1 MIVVGIDPHKRSHTA
16 VALEEASGASV
27 GERTVSADASGRG
40 ELLAWA
46 AALGGACRFAIEDGR
61 PFSGALE
68 RSLLAGGYDVVRV
81 PPKLM
86 GQARR
91 SGRTYGKSD
100 PIDARAVALAAIREP
115 DLPRARIDPA
125 DEQLRLLV
133 EHRND
138 LVGERTRMHN
148 RLRDHLHQLEIG
160 LEVPPGGLERPVWL
174 KRVRTA
180 LEALGPSV
188 RRRIALELVERCAE
202 LTGAVRGP
210 RRRARDPGVGPSGRC
225 GPDRDR
231 GVRCA
236 ERRHGTRRR
245 RRHRALRHG
254 GPVRLPRR
262 GGTATGIL
270 GGEDPA
276 PPEPARQPTAER
288 GPAPHRLH
296 PGPDVRTR
304 QGLPGAQ
311 AHGRQDPQGG
321 PAVPPATPRQGG
333 LPNPRHLFGAADL
346 T

>member
-202 LTGAVRGP
+202 LTGAVRALDVELGTL
-210 RRRARDPGVGPSGRC
+210 VSGRPDGAALTAIVGC
-225 GPDRDR
+225 GVLSAATVLAAADGIGRFATEAR
-231 GVRCA
+231 FASHAGVAPLPASSGGRI
-236 ERRHGTRRR
+236 RHRLNRHGNRQLNAALHRIAFTQARMHAPAKGYLERKRTEGKTRKE
-245 RRHRALRHG
+245 ALRC
-254 GPVRLPRR
+254 L
-262 GGTATGIL
+262 
-270 GGEDPA
+270 
-276 PPEPARQPTAER
+276 Q
-288 GPAPHRLH
+288 
-296 PGPDVRTR
+296 
-304 QGLPGAQ
+304 
-311 AHGRQDPQGG
+311 
-321 PAVPPATPRQGG
+321 
-333 LPNPRHLFGAADL
+333 RHLARVVYRTLVTASVQ
-346 T
+346 TT

>member
-202 LTGAVRGP
+202 LTGAVRALDVELGTL
-210 RRRARDPGVGPSGRC
+210 VSGRPDGAALTAIVGC
-225 GPDRDR
+225 GVLSAATVLAAADGIGRFATEAR
-231 GVRCA
+231 FASHAGVAPLPASSGGRI
-236 ERRHGTRRR
+236 RHRLNRHGNRQLNAALHRIAFTQARMHAPAKGYLERKRTEGKTRKE
-245 RRHRALRHG
+245 ALRC
-254 GPVRLPRR
+254 L
-262 GGTATGIL
+262 
-270 GGEDPA
+270 
-276 PPEPARQPTAER
+276 Q
-288 GPAPHRLH
+288 
-296 PGPDVRTR
+296 
-304 QGLPGAQ
+304 
-311 AHGRQDPQGG
+311 
-321 PAVPPATPRQGG
+321 
-333 LPNPRHLFGAADL
+333 RHLARVAYRTL
-346 T
+346 VTASVQTT

>member
-1 MIVVGIDPHKRSHTA
+1 VIVVGIDPHKRSHTA

-202 LTGAVRGP
+202 LTGAVRALDVELGTL
-210 RRRARDPGVGPSGRC
+210 VSGRPDGAALTAIVGC
-225 GPDRDR
+225 GVLSAATVLAAADGIGRFATEAR
-231 GVRCA
+231 FASHAGVAPLPASSGGRI
-236 ERRHGTRRR
+236 RHRLNRHGNRQLNAALHRIAFTQARMHAPAKGYLERKRTEGKTRKE
-245 RRHRALRHG
+245 ALRC
-254 GPVRLPRR
+254 L
-262 GGTATGIL
+262 
-270 GGEDPA
+270 
-276 PPEPARQPTAER
+276 Q
-288 GPAPHRLH
+288 
-296 PGPDVRTR
+296 
-304 QGLPGAQ
+304 
-311 AHGRQDPQGG
+311 
-321 PAVPPATPRQGG
+321 
-333 LPNPRHLFGAADL
+333 RHLARVVYRTLVTASVQ
-346 T
+346 TT

>member
-1 MIVVGIDPHKRSHTA
+1 VIVVGIDPHKRSHTA

-202 LTGAVRGP
+202 LTGAVRALDVELGTL
-210 RRRARDPGVGPSGRC
+210 VSGRPDGAALTAIVGC
-225 GPDRDR
+225 GVLSAATVLAAADGIGRFATEAR
-231 GVRCA
+231 FASHAGVAPLPASSGGRI
-236 ERRHGTRRR
+236 RHRLNRHGNRQLNAALHRIAFTQARMHAPAKGYLERKRTEGKTRKE
-245 RRHRALRHG
+245 ALRC
-254 GPVRLPRR
+254 L
-262 GGTATGIL
+262 
-270 GGEDPA
+270 
-276 PPEPARQPTAER
+276 Q
-288 GPAPHRLH
+288 
-296 PGPDVRTR
+296 
-304 QGLPGAQ
+304 
-311 AHGRQDPQGG
+311 
-321 PAVPPATPRQGG
+321 
-333 LPNPRHLFGAADL
+333 RHLARVAYRTL
-346 T
+346 VTASVQTT

>member
-1 MIVVGIDPHKRSHTA
+1 VIVVGIDPHKRSHTA

-202 LTGAVRGP
+202 LTGAVRALDVELGTL
-210 RRRARDPGVGPSGRC
+210 VSGRPDGAALTAIVGC
-225 GPDRDR
+225 GVLSAATVLAAADGIGRFATEAR
-231 GVRCA
+231 FASHAGVAPLPASSGGRI
-236 ERRHGTRRR
+236 RHRLNRHGNRQLNAALHRIAFTQARMHAPAKGYLERKRTEGKTRKE
-245 RRHRALRHG
+245 ALRC
-254 GPVRLPRR
+254 L
-262 GGTATGIL
+262 
-270 GGEDPA
+270 
-276 PPEPARQPTAER
+276 Q
-288 GPAPHRLH
+288 
-296 PGPDVRTR
+296 
-304 QGLPGAQ
+304 
-311 AHGRQDPQGG
+311 
-321 PAVPPATPRQGG
+321 
-333 LPNPRHLFGAADL
+333 RHLARVVYRTLITASVQ
-346 T
+346 TT

>member
-16 VALEEASGASV
+16 VALEEASGASI

-202 LTGAVRGP
+202 LTGAVRALDVELGTL
-210 RRRARDPGVGPSGRC
+210 VSGRPDGAALTAIVGC
-225 GPDRDR
+225 GVLSAATVLAAADGIGRFATEAR
-231 GVRCA
+231 FASHAGVAPLPASSGGRI
-236 ERRHGTRRR
+236 RHRLNRHGNRQLNAALHRIAFTQARMHAPAKGYLERKRTEGKTRKE
-245 RRHRALRHG
+245 ALRC
-254 GPVRLPRR
+254 L
-262 GGTATGIL
+262 
-270 GGEDPA
+270 
-276 PPEPARQPTAER
+276 Q
-288 GPAPHRLH
+288 
-296 PGPDVRTR
+296 
-304 QGLPGAQ
+304 
-311 AHGRQDPQGG
+311 
-321 PAVPPATPRQGG
+321 
-333 LPNPRHLFGAADL
+333 RHLARVVYRTLVTASVQ
-346 T
+346 TT

>member
-1 MIVVGIDPHKRSHTA
+1 VIVVGIDPHKRSHTA

-202 LTGAVRGP
+202 LTGAVRALDVELGTL
-210 RRRARDPGVGPSGRC
+210 VSGRPDGAALTAIVGC
-225 GPDRDR
+225 GVLSAATVLAAADGIGRFATEAR
-231 GVRCA
+231 FASHAGVA
-236 ERRHGTRRR
+236 
-245 RRHRALRHG
+245 
-254 GPVRLPRR
+254 PLP
-262 GGTATGIL
+262 ASS

-296 PGPDVRTR
+296 PGPDARAR

-321 PAVPPATPRQGG
+321 AAVPPATPRQSG
-333 LPNPRHLFGAADL
+333 LPDARHCFGTDDL

>member
-1 MIVVGIDPHKRSHTA
+1 VIVVGIDPHKRSHTA

-68 RSLLAGGYDVVRV
+68 RALLAAGYDVVRV

-174 KRVRTA
+174 ERVRTA
-180 LEALGPSV
+180 LTALPPSM
-188 RRRIALELVERCAE
+188 RRRIALELVARCAE
-202 LTGAVRGP
+202 LTGAVRALDVELGTLVSGRP
-210 RRRARDPGVGPSGRC
+210 DGAALTAIVGCGVLSAATVLAAADGIDYMQSQSAQGLSTITARLKLNYDSNKALSEISSKVNQVRNDLPPEAEEGAVDQTQHPGVSSGQSASS
-225 GPDRDR
+225 GD
-231 GVRCA
+231 
-236 ERRHGTRRR
+236 
-245 RRHRALRHG
+245 
-254 GPVRLPRR
+254 
-262 GGTATGIL
+262 
-270 GGEDPA
+270 
-276 PPEPARQPTAER
+276 
-288 GPAPHRLH
+288 
-296 PGPDVRTR
+296 
-304 QGLPGAQ
+304 
-311 AHGRQDPQGG
+311 
-321 PAVPPATPRQGG
+321 
-333 LPNPRHLFGAADL
+333 
-346 T
+346 